1 MVQLDLDRTP
11 TLSFAQLVLQFGGAR
26 CPDREAFWYCSQ
38 LSTTAL
44 KWWNMLTSD
53 AQYGTALVM
62 VHKYV
67 EQHATWA
74 MQFVCFFVFVFSV
87 HAVHVLQ
94 LQISLCCTEGGS
106 NNKQNFFTLKWN
118 RVLKTFEVASLLS
131 NANFTAHS
139 KASLPSSY
147 TLSPFWRPAQR
158 CVNIGFVLFDFIA
171 TEM

>member
-1 MVQLDLDRTP
+1 MVQLDLDCTP

-38 LSTTAL
+38 LSKTAL

-74 MQFVCFFVFVFSV
+74 MQFVCFLFLFFLFMLFMYYSYRLAC
-87 HAVHVLQ
+87 AVQKAEV
-94 LQISLCCTEGGS
+94 II
-106 NNKQNFFTLKWN
+106 N
-118 RVLKTFEVASLLS
+118 RT
-131 NANFTAHS
+131 
-139 KASLPSSY
+139 SSH
-147 TLSPFWRPAQR
+147 
-158 CVNIGFVLFDFIA
+158 
-171 TEM
+171 